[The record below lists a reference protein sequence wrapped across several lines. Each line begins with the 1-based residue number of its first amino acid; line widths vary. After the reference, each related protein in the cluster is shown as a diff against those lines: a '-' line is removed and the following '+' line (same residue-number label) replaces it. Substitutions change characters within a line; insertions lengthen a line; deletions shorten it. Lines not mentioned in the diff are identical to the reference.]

1 MTDTNTLAPCPF
13 CGARA
18 ETDFIPE
25 YHSYQIECS
34 DFFGCTARV
43 TRDSELGA
51 IEAWNLRTVD
61 AEPLWR
67 TDAEIVEQTE
77 ILARYLLSWKWGLHP
92 ESPDAQ
98 LRNSQNTKA
107 QKAWNAACEI
117 QDLLTATDVEN
128 AVAEVEDD
136 K

>member
-1 MTDTNTLAPCPF
+1 MAQA
-13 CGARA
+13 GVRGR
-18 ETDFIPE
+18 PE
-25 YHSYQIECS
+25 HDRTSCS
-34 DFFGCTARV
+34 DERPINVDPEGSTGCARCTAIHL
-43 TRDSELGA
+43 DQG
-51 IEAWNLRTVD
+51 

-107 QKAWNAACEI
+107 RKAWNAACEI

-128 AVAEVEDD
+128 AVAEVDD
-136 K
+136 AARAAHSGSLPDLVDAAK